1 MISFLFS
8 ARPTLPAAL
17 GLSSALDLVARDR
30 ELISCK
36 SLKSKIYASLDVDEL
51 IRGGLRMS
59 GLPHSP
65 HALVT
70 GGGRGIGR
78 AIAATL
84 AQAGAV
90 VTVLGRN
97 RALLDEAVAAGAAHF
112 AVVADVADQAAVGAA
127 MAEAAA
133 RQPIDILIAN
143 AGAAESAPFAKS
155 DAALF
160 RRMMDVNFMG
170 VVHAVQA
177 VLPAMRERPC
187 GRIVAVASTAG
198 LKGYAYV
205 SAYSA
210 AKHAVVGLV
219 RSLALEL
226 ASTRITVN
234 AVCPG
239 FTDTDLVA
247 GSIDNIMKKTGRSH
261 AQAVAELAK
270 HNPQGRLVTPAE
282 VADTV
287 LWLCGEGADA
297 ITGQAI
303 AVAGGEI

>member
-1 MISFLFS
+1 
-8 ARPTLPAAL
+8 
-17 GLSSALDLVARDR
+17 
-30 ELISCK
+30 
-36 SLKSKIYASLDVDEL
+36 
-51 IRGGLRMS
+51 MS
-59 GLPHSP
+59 GLSRSS

-78 AIAATL
+78 EIASAL
-84 AQAGAV
+84 AHAGAT
-90 VTVLGRN
+90 VTVVGRN
-97 RALLDEAVAAGAAHF
+97 RATLDEAVAAGSAHF
-112 AVVADVADQAAVGAA
+112 VEVADVADQAAVSAA
-127 MAEAAA
+127 IAAAAA

-143 AGAAESAPFAKS
+143 AGAAESAPFGKS

-160 RRMMDVNFMG
+160 QRMIDVNFMG

-177 VLPAMRERPC
+177 ALPSMRDRGG

-226 ASTRITVN
+226 ATTGITVN

-239 FTDTDLVA
+239 FTDTDLLA

-261 AQAVAELAK
+261 QQAVAELAK

-282 VADTV
+282 VADAV
-287 LWLCGEGADA
+287 LWLCGEGAGA

-303 AVAGGEI
+303 AVAGGEV

>member
-1 MISFLFS
+1 
-8 ARPTLPAAL
+8 
-17 GLSSALDLVARDR
+17 
-30 ELISCK
+30 
-36 SLKSKIYASLDVDEL
+36 
-51 IRGGLRMS
+51 MS
-59 GLPHSP
+59 GLPPST

-78 AIAATL
+78 EIASVL
-84 AQAGAV
+84 MKAGAT
-90 VTVLGRN
+90 VTVLGRD
-97 RALLDEAVAAGAAHF
+97 RASLDHAVAAGSAHF
-112 AVVADVADQAAVGAA
+112 AAVADVADQAAI
-127 MAEAAA
+127 AAA
-133 RQPIDILIAN
+133 IAEVAARKPIDILIAN

-170 VVHAVQA
+170 VVYAVQA
-177 VLPAMRERPC
+177 VLPSMKDQRY

-226 ASTRITVN
+226 ATTGVTVN

-247 GSIDNIMKKTGRSH
+247 GSIDNIMKKTGRSRE
-261 AQAVAELAK
+261 QAVAELSK

-282 VADTV
+282 VADAI
-287 LWLCGEGADA
+287 LWLCGEGASA

-303 AVAGGEI
+303 AVAGGEV

>member
-1 MISFLFS
+1 
-8 ARPTLPAAL
+8 
-17 GLSSALDLVARDR
+17 
-30 ELISCK
+30 
-36 SLKSKIYASLDVDEL
+36 
-51 IRGGLRMS
+51 MS
-59 GLPHSP
+59 GLSLSQ

-78 AIAATL
+78 AIASVLTR
-84 AQAGAV
+84 AGAT

-97 RALLDEAVAAGAAHF
+97 RALLDEAVAAGSAHF
-112 AVVADVADQAAVGAA
+112 AVVADVADQAAVSAA

-160 RRMMDVNFMG
+160 KRMMDVNFMG

-177 VLPAMRERPC
+177 VLPSMRDKRH

-226 ASTRITVN
+226 AMTGITVN

-239 FTDTDLVA
+239 FTDTDLLTE
-247 GSIDNIMKKTGRSH
+247 SIDNIIKKTGRSH
-261 AQAVAELAK
+261 QQAVAELAK
-270 HNPQGRLVTPAE
+270 HNPRGRLITPAE
-282 VADTV
+282 VADAV
-287 LWLCGEGADA
+287 LWLCGEGAGA

-303 AVAGGEI
+303 AVAGGEV

>member
-1 MISFLFS
+1 
-8 ARPTLPAAL
+8 
-17 GLSSALDLVARDR
+17 
-30 ELISCK
+30 
-36 SLKSKIYASLDVDEL
+36 
-51 IRGGLRMS
+51 MS
-59 GLPHSP
+59 GLPHSL
-65 HALVT
+65 HALIT

-78 AIAATL
+78 AIASAL
-84 AQAGAV
+84 VQAGAT
-90 VTVLGRN
+90 VTVIGRSRN
-97 RALLDEAVAAGAAHF
+97 TLDEAVAAGAAHF
-112 AVVADVADQAAVGAA
+112 AAVADVADQAAISAA
-127 MAEAAA
+127 IAEAAR
-133 RQPIDILIAN
+133 RQPIDILVAN
-143 AGAAESAPFAKS
+143 AGIAESAPFGKS

-177 VLPAMRERPC
+177 VLPSMKERPY

-226 ASTRITVN
+226 ANTRVTVN

-261 AQAVAELAK
+261 AQAVAELAR

-287 LWLCGEGADA
+287 LWLCGEGAGA
-297 ITGQAI
+297 ITGQAV
-303 AVAGGEI
+303 AVAGGEV

>member
-1 MISFLFS
+1 
-8 ARPTLPAAL
+8 
-17 GLSSALDLVARDR
+17 
-30 ELISCK
+30 
-36 SLKSKIYASLDVDEL
+36 
-51 IRGGLRMS
+51 MS
-59 GLPHSP
+59 GLSRPS

-78 AIAATL
+78 EIAAAL
-84 AQAGAV
+84 AQAGAT
-90 VTVLGRN
+90 VTVIGRN
-97 RALLDEAVAAGAAHF
+97 RATLDDAVATGAAHF
-112 AVVADVADQAAVGAA
+112 ADVADVGDQAAVSAA
-127 MAEAAA
+127 IAAAAA

-143 AGAAESAPFAKS
+143 AGIAESAPFGKS
-155 DAALF
+155 DTALF

-170 VVHAVQA
+170 VVHAAQA
-177 VLPAMRERPC
+177 VLPAMRERRH
-187 GRIVAVASTAG
+187 GRVVAVASTAG

-226 ASTRITVN
+226 ATTGVTVN

-239 FTDTDLVA
+239 FTGTDLLE
-247 GSIDNIMKKTGRSH
+247 GSIDNITRKTGRSRE
-261 AQAVAELAK
+261 QAVAELAK
-270 HNPQGRLVTPAE
+270 YNPQGRLVTPRE

-287 LWLCGEGADA
+287 LWLCGEGAGA

-303 AVAGGEI
+303 AVAGGEV

>member
-1 MISFLFS
+1 MQGSQ
-8 ARPTLPAAL
+8 
-17 GLSSALDLVARDR
+17 
-30 ELISCK
+30 
-36 SLKSKIYASLDVDEL
+36 
-51 IRGGLRMS
+51 RMS

-78 AIAATL
+78 AIAAAL
-84 AQAGAV
+84 VGGGAT

-97 RALLDEAVAAGAAHF
+97 AATLEEAVNAGAAHF
-112 AVVADVADQAAVGAA
+112 AAVADVSDETSLKVAIAQAS
-127 MAEAAA
+127 A

-143 AGAAESAPFAKS
+143 AGSAESAPFAKS

-160 RRMMDVNFMG
+160 ARMMDVNFMG
-170 VVHAVQA
+170 VVHSIQA
-177 VLPAMRERPC
+177 ALPSIKTRPY
-187 GRIVAVASTAG
+187 GRIIAVASTAG

-210 AKHAVVGLV
+210 AKHAVIGLV

-226 ASTRITVN
+226 AGTPITVN

-247 GSIDNIMKKTGRSH
+247 G
-261 AQAVAELAK
+261 
-270 HNPQGRLVTPAE
+270 
-282 VADTV
+282 
-287 LWLCGEGADA
+287 
-297 ITGQAI
+297 
-303 AVAGGEI
+303 

>member
-1 MISFLFS
+1 
-8 ARPTLPAAL
+8 
-17 GLSSALDLVARDR
+17 
-30 ELISCK
+30 
-36 SLKSKIYASLDVDEL
+36 
-51 IRGGLRMS
+51 MS
-59 GLPHSP
+59 GLSRPS

-78 AIAATL
+78 EIASAL
-84 AQAGAV
+84 AQAGAT

-97 RALLDEAVAAGAAHF
+97 RATLDDAVATGAAHF
-112 AVVADVADQAAVGAA
+112 ADVADVADQAAVSAA
-127 MAEAAA
+127 IAAAAA

-143 AGAAESAPFAKS
+143 AGIAESAPFGKS
-155 DAALF
+155 DADLF

-170 VVHAVQA
+170 VVYAAQA
-177 VLPAMRERPC
+177 VLPAMRERRH
-187 GRIVAVASTAG
+187 GRVVAVASTAG

-226 ASTRITVN
+226 ATTGVTVN

-239 FTDTDLVA
+239 FTETDLLER
-247 GSIDNIMKKTGRSH
+247 SIDNIMKKSGRGRE
-261 AQAVAELAK
+261 QAVAELSK
-270 HNPQGRLVTPAE
+270 HNPQGRLVTPRE

-287 LWLCGEGADA
+287 LWLCGEGAGA

-303 AVAGGEI
+303 AVAGGEV

>member
-1 MISFLFS
+1 
-8 ARPTLPAAL
+8 
-17 GLSSALDLVARDR
+17 
-30 ELISCK
+30 
-36 SLKSKIYASLDVDEL
+36 
-51 IRGGLRMS
+51 MS
-59 GLPHSP
+59 GLSGFS

-78 AIAATL
+78 AIAAGL
-84 AQAGAV
+84 SRAGAT

-97 RALLDEAVAAGAAHF
+97 RATLDAVVAAGLAH
-112 AVVADVADQAAVGAA
+112 ATVVADVADQAAVDAA
-127 MAEAAA
+127 IAEAAA

-143 AGAAESAPFAKS
+143 AGAALSAPFAKS

-170 VVHAVQA
+170 VVHAVHA
-177 VLPAMRERPC
+177 VLPAMKQRRH

-210 AKHAVVGLV
+210 AKHAVVGMV

-226 ASTRITVN
+226 ATSGVTVN

-239 FTDTDLVA
+239 FTDTDLIA
-247 GSIDNIMKKTGRSH
+247 GSIDTIMSKTGLSRE
-261 AQAVAELAK
+261 AALAELAK
-270 HNPQGRLVTPAE
+270 HNPQARLVTPEE
-282 VADTV
+282 VADAV
-287 LWLCGEGADA
+287 LWLCGEGATA

-303 AVAGGEI
+303 AVAGGEV

>member
-1 MISFLFS
+1 
-8 ARPTLPAAL
+8 
-17 GLSSALDLVARDR
+17 
-30 ELISCK
+30 
-36 SLKSKIYASLDVDEL
+36 
-51 IRGGLRMS
+51 MS
-59 GLPHSP
+59 GLPRSS

-78 AIAATL
+78 EIASTL
-84 AQAGAV
+84 ARAGAT
-90 VTVLGRN
+90 VTVLGRH
-97 RALLDEAVAAGAAHF
+97 RTTLDDAIASGAAHF
-112 AVVADVADQAAVGAA
+112 AAVADVADQAAVRAA
-127 MAEAAA
+127 VAEAAA
-133 RQPIDILIAN
+133 RRPIDILIAN
-143 AGAAESAPFAKS
+143 AGIAESAPFGKS

-160 RRMMDVNFMG
+160 KRMLDVNLMG

-177 VLPAMRERPC
+177 ALPSMRDRRY
-187 GRIVAVASTAG
+187 GRIVAIASTAG

-226 ASTRITVN
+226 ASTGVTVN

-239 FTDTDLVA
+239 FTDTDLLA

-261 AQAVAELAK
+261 EQAVAELSR
-270 HNPQGRLVTPAE
+270 HNPLGRLVTPAE

-287 LWLCGEGADA
+287 LWLCSEGAGA

-303 AVAGGEI
+303 AVAGGEV

>member
-1 MISFLFS
+1 MSDLQ
-8 ARPTLPAAL
+8 R
-17 GLSSALDLVARDR
+17 SS
-30 ELISCK
+30 
-36 SLKSKIYASLDVDEL
+36 
-51 IRGGLRMS
+51 
-59 GLPHSP
+59 

-78 AIAATL
+78 AVACALVGAGATVTVIGRHRATL
-84 AQAGAV
+84 E
-90 VTVLGRN
+90 
-97 RALLDEAVAAGAAHF
+97 EAVAAGDAHF
-112 AVVADVADQAAVGAA
+112 ADVADVADQAAVAFAIAKASG
-127 MAEAAA
+127 

-143 AGAAESAPFAKS
+143 AGIAESAPFGKS
-155 DAALF
+155 DTALF
-160 RRMMDVNFMG
+160 KRMMDVNLMG

-177 VLPAMRERPC
+177 VLPTMKDRPY
-187 GRIVAVASTAG
+187 GRIVAIASTAG
-198 LKGYAYV
+198 LRGYAYV

-210 AKHAVVGLV
+210 AKHAVIGLV

-226 ASTRITVN
+226 AGTQVTVN

-247 GSIDNIMKKTGRSH
+247 GSINNIMKKTGRSRE
-261 AQAVAELAK
+261 QAIAELSR

-287 LWLCGEGADA
+287 LWLCGKGASA

-303 AVAGGEI
+303 AVAGGEV

>member
-1 MISFLFS
+1 MSL
-8 ARPTLPAAL
+8 LP
-17 GLSSALDLVARDR
+17 R
-30 ELISCK
+30 
-36 SLKSKIYASLDVDEL
+36 
-51 IRGGLRMS
+51 
-59 GLPHSP
+59 SP

-78 AIAATL
+78 EIASTL
-84 AQAGAV
+84 AQAGAT
-90 VTVLGRN
+90 VTVVGRH
-97 RALLDEAVAAGAAHF
+97 RASLDDAVAAGAAHF
-112 AVVADVADQAAVGAA
+112 AEVADVADPAEVGAA
-127 MAEAAA
+127 IAAAIA

-155 DAALF
+155 SALLF
-160 RRMMDVNFMG
+160 KRMIDVNFLG
-170 VVHAVQA
+170 VVHAIQA
-177 VLPAMRERPC
+177 VLPTMRDRPY
-187 GRIVAVASTAG
+187 GRIVAIASTAG
-198 LKGYAYV
+198 LKGYPYV

-226 ASTRITVN
+226 ANTPITVN

-239 FTDTDLVA
+239 FTDTALVA
-247 GSIDNIMKKTGRSH
+247 ASIDNIMKKTGRSR
-261 AQAVAELAK
+261 AQAEAELTK
-270 HNPQGRLVTPAE
+270 HNPQGRLVTPNQ

-287 LWLCGEGADA
+287 LWLCGRGAGA

>member
-1 MISFLFS
+1 
-8 ARPTLPAAL
+8 
-17 GLSSALDLVARDR
+17 
-30 ELISCK
+30 
-36 SLKSKIYASLDVDEL
+36 
-51 IRGGLRMS
+51 MS
-59 GLPHSP
+59 GLPRSC

-78 AIAATL
+78 AIAAAL
-84 AQAGAV
+84 AQAGAT

-97 RALLDEAVAAGAAHF
+97 RTTLDQAVAAGDAHF
-112 AVVADVADQAAVGAA
+112 VAVADVADQAAVNAA
-127 MAEAAA
+127 IAEAAG

-143 AGAAESAPFAKS
+143 AGIAESAPFAKS

-160 RRMMDVNFMG
+160 RRMMDVDFMG
-170 VVHAVQA
+170 VVHCVQA
-177 VLPAMRERPC
+177 VLPAMRDRRY

-198 LKGYAYV
+198 LRGYAYA

-226 ASTRITVN
+226 ASTQLTVN

-239 FTDTDLVA
+239 FTDTDLLA
-247 GSIDNIMKKTGRSH
+247 GSIDNIMNKTGRSRD
-261 AQAVAELAK
+261 QAVADLSR
-270 HNPQGRLVTPAE
+270 HNPQGRLVAPAE

-287 LWLCGEGADA
+287 LWLCGEGAGA
-297 ITGQAI
+297 ITGLAI
-303 AVAGGEI
+303 AVAGGEV

>member
-1 MISFLFS
+1 
-8 ARPTLPAAL
+8 
-17 GLSSALDLVARDR
+17 
-30 ELISCK
+30 
-36 SLKSKIYASLDVDEL
+36 
-51 IRGGLRMS
+51 MS
-59 GLPHSP
+59 GLPRSQ

-78 AIAATL
+78 EIAAVL
-84 AQAGAV
+84 VRAGAT
-90 VTVLGRN
+90 VTVLGRD
-97 RALLDEAVAAGAAHF
+97 RASLDAAVAAGSAHF
-112 AVVADVADQAAVGAA
+112 AVVADVADQAAVDAA
-127 MAEAAA
+127 VAEAAA
-133 RQPIDILIAN
+133 RQPIGILIAN
-143 AGAAESAPFAKS
+143 AGAAESAPFGKS

-160 RRMMDVNFMG
+160 RRMIDVNFMG

-177 VLPAMRERPC
+177 VLPSMRERRH

-226 ASTRITVN
+226 ATTGVTVN

-239 FTDTDLVA
+239 FTDTDLLT

-261 AQAVAELAK
+261 EQAVAELAK
-270 HNPQGRLVTPAE
+270 HNPQGRLIKPEE
-282 VADTV
+282 VADAV
-287 LWLCGEGADA
+287 LWLCGEGAGA

-303 AVAGGEI
+303 AVAGGEV

>member
-1 MISFLFS
+1 
-8 ARPTLPAAL
+8 
-17 GLSSALDLVARDR
+17 
-30 ELISCK
+30 
-36 SLKSKIYASLDVDEL
+36 
-51 IRGGLRMS
+51 MS
-59 GLPHSP
+59 GLPRSS

-78 AIAATL
+78 EIASTL
-84 AQAGAV
+84 ARAGAT
-90 VTVLGRN
+90 VTVLGRH
-97 RALLDEAVAAGAAHF
+97 RATLDDAIAAGTAHF
-112 AVVADVADQAAVGAA
+112 AAVADVADQAAVRAA
-127 MAEAAA
+127 IAEAAA

-143 AGAAESAPFAKS
+143 AGIAESAPFGKS

-160 RRMMDVNFMG
+160 KRMLDVNFMG
-170 VVHAVQA
+170 VVHAIQA
-177 VLPAMRERPC
+177 ALPSMRDRRY
-187 GRIVAVASTAG
+187 GRIVAIASTAG

-226 ASTRITVN
+226 ASTGVTVN

-239 FTDTDLVA
+239 FTDTDLLA

-261 AQAVAELAK
+261 EQAVVELSRY
-270 HNPQGRLVTPAE
+270 NPQARLVTPAE

-287 LWLCGEGADA
+287 LWLCGEGASA

>member
-1 MISFLFS
+1 
-8 ARPTLPAAL
+8 
-17 GLSSALDLVARDR
+17 
-30 ELISCK
+30 
-36 SLKSKIYASLDVDEL
+36 
-51 IRGGLRMS
+51 MS
-59 GLPHSP
+59 GLTRSQ

-78 AIAATL
+78 AIASAL
-84 AQAGAV
+84 VQAGAT
-90 VTVLGRN
+90 VTVLGRD
-97 RALLDEAVAAGAAHF
+97 RARLDEAVAAGAAHF
-112 AVVADVADQAAVGAA
+112 AVVADVADQAAVSAA
-127 MAEAAA
+127 ITEAAV
-133 RQPIDILIAN
+133 RQPVDILIAN
-143 AGAAESAPFAKS
+143 AGAAESAPFGKS

-160 RRMMDVNFMG
+160 KRMMDVNFMG
-170 VVHAVQA
+170 VVHVVQA
-177 VLPAMRERPC
+177 VLPAMRERRH
-187 GRIVAVASTAG
+187 GRIVAIASTAG

-226 ASTRITVN
+226 AISGVTVN

-261 AQAVAELAK
+261 EQAVAELAR
-270 HNPQGRLVTPAE
+270 HNPQGRLITPAE
-282 VADTV
+282 VADSV
-287 LWLCGEGADA
+287 LWLCGEGAGA

-303 AVAGGEI
+303 AVAGGEV

>member
-1 MISFLFS
+1 
-8 ARPTLPAAL
+8 
-17 GLSSALDLVARDR
+17 
-30 ELISCK
+30 
-36 SLKSKIYASLDVDEL
+36 
-51 IRGGLRMS
+51 MS
-59 GLPHSP
+59 GLPHSS

-78 AIAATL
+78 EIAAAL
-84 AQAGAV
+84 VRAGAT
-90 VTVLGRN
+90 VTVVGRH
-97 RALLDEAVAAGAAHF
+97 RPALDAAVAAGAAHF
-112 AVVADVADQAAVGAA
+112 AEVADVVEQPAVHSAIAA
-127 MAEAAA
+127 AAA

-143 AGAAESAPFAKS
+143 AGTAGSAPFEKS
-155 DAALF
+155 DDALF

-170 VVHAVQA
+170 VVHAIQA
-177 VLPAMRERPC
+177 VLPDIKDRPC

-198 LKGYAYV
+198 LKGYSYV

-226 ASTRITVN
+226 ASTRVTVN

-247 GSIDNIMKKTGRSH
+247 TSIDNIMKKTGRSRE
-261 AQAVAELAK
+261 QALADLSR

-287 LWLCGEGADA
+287 LWLCGEGASA

-303 AVAGGEI
+303 AVAGGEV

>member
-1 MISFLFS
+1 
-8 ARPTLPAAL
+8 
-17 GLSSALDLVARDR
+17 
-30 ELISCK
+30 
-36 SLKSKIYASLDVDEL
+36 
-51 IRGGLRMS
+51 MS
-59 GLPHSP
+59 GLPRSS

-78 AIAATL
+78 EIASAL
-84 AQAGAV
+84 VHAGAT
-90 VTVLGRN
+90 VTVLGRS
-97 RALLDEAVAAGAAHF
+97 RKTLEDAVAAGAAHF
-112 AVVADVADQAAVGAA
+112 AGVADVTEQAAISAA
-127 MAEAAA
+127 IAEAAG

-143 AGAAESAPFAKS
+143 AGIAESAPFGKS

-160 RRMMDVNFMG
+160 RRMMDVDFMG
-170 VVHAVQA
+170 VVHAIQA
-177 VLPAMRERPC
+177 VLPAMKERRY
-187 GRIVAVASTAG
+187 GRIVAIASTAG
-198 LKGYAYV
+198 LKGYAYA

-226 ASTRITVN
+226 ASTGVTVN

-239 FTDTDLVA
+239 FTDTDLFA

-261 AQAVAELAK
+261 EQAVAELAK

-287 LWLCGEGADA
+287 LWLCGEGAGA

-303 AVAGGEI
+303 AVAGGEV

>member
-1 MISFLFS
+1 MSS
-8 ARPTLPAAL
+8 LPR
-17 GLSSALDLVARDR
+17 SS
-30 ELISCK
+30 
-36 SLKSKIYASLDVDEL
+36 
-51 IRGGLRMS
+51 
-59 GLPHSP
+59 

-78 AIAATL
+78 EIASQF
-84 AQAGAV
+84 AQAGAT

-97 RALLDEAVAAGAAHF
+97 RAALDEAVAVGSAHF
-112 AVVADVADQAAVGAA
+112 ASVADVTDQAAVDAA
-127 MAEAAA
+127 IAAAAA

-143 AGAAESAPFAKS
+143 AGIAESAPFGRS
-155 DAALF
+155 NAALF
-160 RRMMDVNFMG
+160 KRMMDVNFMG
-170 VVHAVQA
+170 VVHAIGA
-177 VLPAMRERPC
+177 VLPSMRERRY

-198 LKGYAYV
+198 LKGYPYV

-226 ASTRITVN
+226 ASTGVTIN

-239 FTDTDLVA
+239 FTDTDLLA
-247 GSIDNIMKKTGRSH
+247 GSIDNVMKKTGRSRE
-261 AQAVAELAK
+261 QAVAEFSRY
-270 HNPQGRLVTPAE
+270 NPQGRLLTPAE

-287 LWLCGEGADA
+287 LWLCGERSSA

>member
-1 MISFLFS
+1 MW
-8 ARPTLPAAL
+8 
-17 GLSSALDLVARDR
+17 
-30 ELISCK
+30 
-36 SLKSKIYASLDVDEL
+36 
-51 IRGGLRMS
+51 GGLRLS

-78 AIAATL
+78 EIASVL
-84 AQAGAV
+84 SRAGAT

-97 RALLDEAVAAGAAHF
+97 RASLDDALAAGDAHF
-112 AVVADVADQAAVGAA
+112 AEVANVADEQAVSAA
-127 MAEAAA
+127 IASAAA
-133 RQPIDILIAN
+133 RQPIDILVAN
-143 AGAAESAPFAKS
+143 AGVAESAPFSKS

-160 RRMMDVNFMG
+160 KRMIDVNLMG
-170 VVHAVQA
+170 VVYATQA
-177 VLPAMRERPC
+177 ALPSIKERPY
-187 GRIVAVASTAG
+187 GRIVAIASTAG

-205 SAYSA
+205 TAYSA
-210 AKHAVVGLV
+210 AKHAVIGLV

-226 ASTRITVN
+226 ASTQVTVN

-239 FTDTDLVA
+239 FTDTDLVTA
-247 GSIDNIMKKTGRSH
+247 SIENIMKTTGRSRV
-261 AQAVAELAK
+261 QAAAELSRN
-270 HNPQGRLVTPAE
+270 NPQGRLVTPRE

-287 LWLCGEGADA
+287 LWLCGEGASA